1 MGYADKPWL
10 AHYPPHVP
18 PRLEYPDI
26 TMGQLL
32 ERTARQKPDGIAVRL
47 GSFQMT
53 YRELYGAATYFAAGL
68 QRLGVRKG
76 DRVALMLPNLPQYVI
91 AYYGTMIA
99 GGIVAQVNPL
109 YVERELEHLLNDS
122 GAEVIVALDA
132 LVPRVEAVR
141 GRTRLR
147 HVVVVRTPGAA
158 GAGAGAQATGG
169 AASAASGAAG
179 PAIPFEDLTAP
190 ASPEPVAINPKE
202 DVAVLQYTG
211 GTTGTSKGAM
221 LTHFNLVANA
231 VQTATWVSN
240 MLSEDNVVLSALP
253 LFHSYGMTACMNYA
267 VHTGAT
273 MLLVPRFDPQ
283 AVLELIRTCR
293 PTSFP
298 GVPTMYVAINSLPGV
313 TPEDLSSLRV
323 CNSGG
328 AAMPVEVMREFERRT
343 GATVVEGYG
352 LSEASPVTHTNPTT
366 GLRKP
371 GSIGLPLPDTECRI
385 VDVETG
391 ERDVPV
397 GEVGELCIRGPQ
409 VMKGYWNRP
418 EETAETLRDGWLH
431 TGDIARMD
439 EDGYFY
445 ITDRKK
451 EMIIAGGYNVY
462 PREVEEVLYAHPGVK
477 EAAVVGVP
485 DPYRGETIKA
495 FVVTKPGVVLAAGE
509 LDAHCRAHLAPYKVP
524 REYEFR
530 DDLPKSMV
538 GKVLRRVLREEE
550 LARRREGQ
558 AGA

>member
-10 AHYPPHVP
+10 AHYPAHVP
-18 PRLEYPDI
+18 PHLDYPEI
-26 TMGQLL
+26 SLGQLL
-32 ERTARQKPDGIAVRL
+32 AETARRKPDGTAVRL
-47 GSFQMT
+47 GSFRMT
-53 YRELYGAATYFAAGL
+53 YRELHGAAAAFAAGL
-68 QRLGVRKG
+68 QRLGVKKG
-76 DRVALMLPNLPQYVI
+76 DRIALMLPNLPQYVI
-91 AYYGTMIA
+91 AYYGAMIA
-99 GGIVAQVNPL
+99 GAIVAQVNPL

-132 LVPRVEAVR
+132 LMPRVEAVR

-147 HVVVVRTPGAA
+147 RAIVVRTPGA
-158 GAGAGAQATGG
+158 
-169 AASAASGAAG
+169 GAAG
-179 PAIPFEDLTAP
+179 APAGAEPAGPDVPFALPFEAVAVPAAP
-190 ASPEPVAINPKE
+190 APVEIDPKE

-221 LTHFNLVANA
+221 LTHFNLAANA
-231 VQTATWVSN
+231 LQIATWVSDI
-240 MLSEDNVVLSALP
+240 LGEDEVILTALP
-253 LFHSYGMTACMNYA
+253 LFHSYGMTVCMNFA
-267 VHTGAT
+267 VHTGGT
-273 MLLVPRFDPQ
+273 MLLVPRFEPQ
-283 AVLELIRTCR
+283 AVMDLIRAFR

-298 GVPTMYVAINSLPGV
+298 GVPTMYVAINNLPGV

-371 GSIGLPLPDTECRI
+371 GSIGLPVPDTECRI
-385 VDVETG
+385 VDLDTG

-397 GEVGELCIRGPQ
+397 GEIGELCIRGPQ

-418 EETAETLRDGWLH
+418 EETAEALRDGWLY

-439 EDGYFY
+439 DDGYFY

-462 PREVEEVLYAHPGVK
+462 PREVEEVLFAHPGVK
-477 EAAVVGVP
+477 EAAVVGIP
-485 DPYRGETIKA
+485 DPYRGETVKA
-495 FVVTKPGVVLAAGE
+495 FVVPKPGVTLTADELA
-509 LDAHCRAHLAPYKVP
+509 AHCRAHLAAYKVP
-524 REYEFR
+524 RAYEFR